1 MIDLKAHWQGIYQEK
16 SAHEVSWYQK
26 TPQCSLAFIH
36 QSEIGLHE
44 ALIDVGG
51 GASRLVE
58 YLLKEGYTQ
67 LAVLDISKQAL
78 DAVRIRL
85 GDRAGEVEWF
95 EADITEFEP
104 SRQYALWH
112 DRAVFHFLTTEA
124 ERTRYLR
131 VLKQALRSGGY
142 LIIAAFSIGG
152 PNKCSGLEIVQY
164 DAARLM
170 AELGAAFQ
178 LLEQRDEIHITPT
191 GKEQKFSYYF
201 CRRL

>member
-1 MIDLKAHWQGIYQEK
+1 MIDRKTHWQGIYEEK
-16 SAHEVSWYQK
+16 SANEVSWYQK
-26 TPQCSLAFIH
+26 TPQCSLALIH

-67 LAVLDISKQAL
+67 TAVLDISKQAL

-170 AELGAAFQ
+170 AELGGAFQ
-178 LLEQRDEIHITPT
+178 LLEQRDEMHITPSAR
-191 GKEQKFSYYF
+191 EQKFSYFF